1 MRAEQLTKP
10 KKPVLPADNTTIDFG
25 TADGAPVR
33 LPVAALTRHL
43 HCIGTTSA
51 GKSNF
56 LENLVRQLI
65 AKGYGVCLL
74 DPHGGHTDGLYTK
87 TLHWLADSGIGSILT
102 KQAHL
107 HIVDPNVTSH
117 VTGFNPLARP
127 DNRTS
132 LSVVAGATLGAF
144 ERVWD
149 DENSLAK
156 PTTRRVLK
164 GAFQALAELG
174 LTLAEA
180 ELLFEDPRDA
190 SGFRASALDQLQDP
204 YARSVLERIDRL
216 GRQSRS
222 SSEYDAEIVGPTNRI
237 AEFVS
242 SEAIRLMVGQTEHGL
257 DFPAIL
263 DEGHVLLVNLQEG
276 AQVGIDE
283 TNLLGRMLLHAL
295 FFHSKRRTRPERPFV
310 IIVDECHRI
319 LSGDV
324 AHILSES
331 RKFGI
336 SLVLGHQYLAQ
347 IREAGEQVHH
357 AIRNNCGTKVVFR
370 IEDTEEA
377 AELAGNVV
385 PLDLELPVH
394 SLIKPSAIG
403 QEIVRLTGEGYSKS
417 RVDSTTRAVADAMA
431 STTGHSSGQG
441 TGLVSG
447 EHTGEISTPGAGWLG
462 MGEVLSES
470 SGSSTVESS
479 FQTSATMNA
488 VTKSLAESTAK
499 GIANGNSLFGSVTE
513 ALATVYRDIPG
524 AVHSKD
530 NVLYMAARRLRELKT
545 GTAFITHGGVAS
557 VVDVPLASPST
568 KPKVALH
575 SLRSQ
580 ALNTS
585 PASLSTAKARALL
598 ERRMS
603 ALTRTRIDEEE
614 RFDPW
619 EE

>member
-1 MRAEQLTKP
+1 MRRVKTASEKVAAIRQRHAARTGQLVKS
-10 KKPVLPADNTTIDFG
+10 KKPVLPADHTTIELG
-25 TADGAPVR
+25 TSDGTPVR

-87 TLHWLADSGIGSILT
+87 TLHWLADSGIGDMLAE
-102 KQAHL
+102 QARL
-107 HIVDPNVTSH
+107 HIVDPNVASH

-127 DNRTS
+127 DDRTA

-149 DENSLAK
+149 DESSLAK

-164 GAFQALAELG
+164 GAFHALAELN

-180 ELLFEDPRDA
+180 RLLFEDPRDA
-190 SGFRASALDQLQDP
+190 SGFRTAVLDRLQDP

-216 GRQSRS
+216 GRLSRS
-222 SSEYDAEIVGPTNRI
+222 SSEYDAEVIGPTNRI

-242 SEAIRLMVGQTEHGL
+242 SEAIRLMVGQTDHGL
-257 DFPAIL
+257 DFPTIL
-263 DEGHVLLVNLQEG
+263 DDGQVLLVNLQEG
-276 AQVGIDE
+276 EQVGVDE

-295 FFHSKRRTRPERPFV
+295 FFHSKRRTRPERPFF
-310 IIVDECHRI
+310 IIMDECHRI

-377 AELAGNVV
+377 TELAGNVV

-394 SLIKPSAIG
+394 SLIKPSAVG
-403 QEIVRLTGEGYSKS
+403 RRPSARKS
-417 RVDSTTRAVADAMA
+417 
-431 STTGHSSGQG
+431 
-441 TGLVSG
+441 
-447 EHTGEISTPGAGWLG
+447 
-462 MGEVLSES
+462 
-470 SGSSTVESS
+470 
-479 FQTSATMNA
+479 
-488 VTKSLAESTAK
+488 
-499 GIANGNSLFGSVTE
+499 
-513 ALATVYRDIPG
+513 
-524 AVHSKD
+524 
-530 NVLYMAARRLRELKT
+530 
-545 GTAFITHGGVAS
+545 
-557 VVDVPLASPST
+557 
-568 KPKVALH
+568 
-575 SLRSQ
+575 
-580 ALNTS
+580 
-585 PASLSTAKARALL
+585 
-598 ERRMS
+598 
-603 ALTRTRIDEEE
+603 
-614 RFDPW
+614 
-619 EE
+619 